1 MIPMHAVL
9 LFVSLIA
16 ADSKEVAY
24 PAGYRQWTHVKSTLI
39 GPQHPRFAANGGLHH
54 FYANEK
60 GMEGYR
66 TGKFPDGAVLIDD
79 LLEIKDTGGGVT
91 AEGLRRRVAVMAKDS
106 KRFPDTGGW
115 GFEVFKAN
123 ETKPS
128 LNAEGKAACNACH
141 SGRKGHDYVFSQY
154 RK

>member
-1 MIPMHAVL
+1 MVAIL
-9 LFVSLIA
+9 LLVSLM
-16 ADSKEVAY
+16 ADGKDVAY
-24 PAGYRQWTHVKSTLI
+24 PVGYRQWTHVKSTLI
-39 GPQHPRFAANGGLHH
+39 GPQHPRYSSNGGLHH

-60 GMEGYR
+60 AMEGYR

-91 AEGLRRRVAVMAKDS
+91 TEGERRRVAVMAKDS
-106 KRFPDTGGW
+106 KRYPDTGGW
-115 GFEVFKAN
+115 GFEVFKGN
-123 ETKPS
+123 ESKPS

-141 SGRKGHDYVFSQY
+141 SERKGQDYVFSQY